1 MHTKLYFAFALMFG
15 LSSFSQ
21 EISGTYCTNSKY
33 KNNAEIV
40 KNCFVF
46 NPDFT
51 FEEISIHHNVW
62 LVKGTYEIKKNLIIV
77 RYHDPLFKDTEF
89 KFKIIKN
96 KGNDLII
103 KDLTSKTKY
112 ILEKTKEI

>member
-1 MHTKLYFAFALMFG
+1 MFG

-21 EISGTYCTNSKY
+21 EISGTYCTNPKY
-33 KNNAEIV
+33 KNNTEIV

-51 FEEISIHHNVW
+51 FKELSFHHNVW
-62 LVKGTYEIKKNLIIV
+62 QVKGTYEIKKNLIIV
-77 RYHDPLFKDTEF
+77 HYDDSLFKDTPT

-96 KGNDLII
+96 KNNKLII
-103 KDLTSKTKY
+103 KDLSTKIKY